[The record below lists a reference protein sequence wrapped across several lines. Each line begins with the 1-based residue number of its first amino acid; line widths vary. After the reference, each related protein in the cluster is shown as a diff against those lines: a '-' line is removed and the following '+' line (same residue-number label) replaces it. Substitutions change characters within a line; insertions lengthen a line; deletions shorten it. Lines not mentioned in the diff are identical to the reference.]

1 MADKVRVGNTEIAM
15 VWDAEF
21 EYAPS
26 QFLASMPAEKWGPYL
41 DGVSPDEIQESR
53 VMTFLIRSQGKNI
66 LVDAGVG
73 AHGLW
78 RFGEGHLPESLKELD
93 VTPEEIDF
101 VVPTHLHIDHVG
113 WFTTSTPQGL
123 KPTFANARYLVQK
136 EDWDFFVEQDYFAKQ
151 TASPLNPMAAKMF
164 ETAVIPMKDT
174 GLMDLIGPEA
184 IITDGVT
191 ILHTP
196 GHTPGSVSIL
206 VQSGSEAA
214 LLIGDAAHTQAQM
227 TEVEY
232 SPVVDIDPSLSVRS
246 RRAVVAMA
254 QEKNAY
260 VAGAHFGRPGHPAFG
275 RIVLMDGRPMWQGV
289 SL

>member
-1 MADKVRVGNTEIAM
+1 MADRVKVGNTEIAM
-15 VWDAEF
+15 VWDAQF

-26 QFLASMPAEKWGPYL
+26 QFLASMPAEKWAAFGIN
-41 DGVSPDEIQESR
+41 PDEVQESR

-78 RFGEGHLPESLKELD
+78 RWGEGHLPESLKALD
-93 VTPEEIDF
+93 VSPEEIDF
-101 VVPTHLHIDHVG
+101 VVPTHLHLDHVG
-113 WFTTSTPQGL
+113 WFTTSTPNGPV
-123 KPTFANARYLVQK
+123 PTFPNAKYLFQK
-136 EDWDFFVEQDYFAKQ
+136 EDWDFFVVNEYFASRPD
-151 TASPLNPMAAKMF
+151 SPLNSMSQKMF
-164 ETAVIPMKDT
+164 DTAVIPMKDT
-174 GLMDLIGPEA
+174 GLMDLIGPEH

-196 GHTPGSVSIL
+196 GHTLGSVSIL
-206 VQSGSEAA
+206 VQNGSEAA
-214 LLIGDAAHTQAQM
+214 LLIGDAAHTPAQM

-232 SPVVDIDPSLSVRS
+232 SPGIDIDPSLSERS
-246 RRAVVAMA
+246 RRALIKTA

-260 VAGAHFGRPGHPAFG
+260 VAGAHFGAPGHPAFG
-275 RIVLMDGRPMWQGV
+275 RMILMDGRPMWQGV

>member
-1 MADKVRVGNTEIAM
+1 MADRVKVGNTEIAM
-15 VWDAEF
+15 VWDAQF

-26 QFLASMPAEKWGPYL
+26 QFLASMPKEKWAPFGIN
-41 DGVSPDEIQESR
+41 PDEVQESR

-78 RFGEGHLPESLKELD
+78 RWGEGHLPESLKALD
-93 VTPEEIDF
+93 VSPEEIDV
-101 VVPTHLHIDHVG
+101 VVPTHLHLDHVG
-113 WFTTSTPQGL
+113 WFTTSTPNGPV
-123 KPTFANARYLVQK
+123 PTFPNARYLFQK
-136 EDWDFFVEQDYFAKQ
+136 EDWDFFVVNEYFASRPD
-151 TASPLNPMAAKMF
+151 SPLNSMSQKMF
-164 ETAVIPMKDT
+164 DTAVIPMKDS
-174 GLMDLIGPEA
+174 GLMDLIGPEE

-196 GHTPGSVSIL
+196 GHTLGSVSIL
-206 VQSGSEAA
+206 VQNGSEAA
-214 LLIGDAAHTQAQM
+214 LLIGDAAHTPAQM

-232 SPVVDIDPSLSVRS
+232 SPGIDIDPSLSERS
-246 RRAVVAMA
+246 RRALIKTA

-260 VAGAHFGRPGHPAFG
+260 VAGAHFGAPGHPAFG
-275 RIVLMDGRPMWQGV
+275 RIILMDGRPMWQGV

>member
-123 KPTFANARYLVQK
+123 VPTFPNARYLMQQ
-136 EDWDFFVEQDYFAKQ
+136 EDWDFFVEQDYFAN
-151 TASPLNPMAAKMF
+151 TPDSPLSPRSIWST
-164 ETAVIPMKDT
+164 TAT
-174 GLMDLIGPEA
+174 GPSIA
-184 IITDGVT
+184 
-191 ILHTP
+191 
-196 GHTPGSVSIL
+196 VS
-206 VQSGSEAA
+206 
-214 LLIGDAAHTQAQM
+214 
-227 TEVEY
+227 
-232 SPVVDIDPSLSVRS
+232 SLSSWTKRS
-246 RRAVVAMA
+246 
-254 QEKNAY
+254 
-260 VAGAHFGRPGHPAFG
+260 FGRTSPGFPWFSKASLW
-275 RIVLMDGRPMWQGV
+275 RTVLCLP
-289 SL
+289 

>member
-1 MADKVRVGNTEIAM
+1 MADRVKVGNAEVAM

-21 EYAPS
+21 RYTPS
-26 QFLASMPAEKWGPYL
+26 QFLASMPAEKWAPYL
-41 DGVSPDEIQESR
+41 NGVSPDEIQESR

-78 RFGEGHLPESLKELD
+78 RFGEGHLLDSLKALD
-93 VTPEEIDF
+93 VAPEDIDF
-101 VVPTHLHIDHVG
+101 VVPTHLHLDHVG
-113 WFTTSTPQGL
+113 WFTRSTPNGPV
-123 KPTFANARYLVQK
+123 PTFRKARYLIQK
-136 EDWDFFVEQDYFAKQ
+136 EDWEFFVEKDYFANRPD
-151 TASPLNPMAAKMF
+151 SPLNTMSQKMF

-174 GLMDLIGPEA
+174 GLMDLIGPER

-196 GHTPGSVSIL
+196 GHTLGSVSIL

-214 LLIGDAAHTQAQM
+214 LLIGDAAHTPAQM

-232 SPVVDIDPSLSVRS
+232 SPGIDIDPSLSERS
-246 RRAVVAMA
+246 RRAIIAAA

-260 VAGAHFGRPGHPAFG
+260 VAGAHFGAPGHPAFG
-275 RIVLMDGRPMWQGV
+275 RIILMDGRPMWRGV

>member
-1 MADKVRVGNTEIAM
+1 MADRVKVGNAEVAM
-15 VWDAEF
+15 VWDSEF
-21 EYAPS
+21 RYTPS
-26 QFLASMPAEKWGPYL
+26 QFLASMPAEKWAPYL
-41 DGVSPDEIQESR
+41 NGVSPDEIQESR

-78 RFGEGHLPESLKELD
+78 RFGEGHLLDSLKELD
-93 VTPEEIDF
+93 VSPDEIDF
-101 VVPTHLHIDHVG
+101 VVPTHLHLDHVG
-113 WFTTSTPQGL
+113 WFTRPSANGPV
-123 KPTFANARYLVQK
+123 PTFPKAQYLIQQA
-136 EDWDFFVEQDYFAKQ
+136 DWDYFVESDYFKDPA
-151 TASPLNPMAAKMF
+151 TTPLREMSKKMF
-164 ETAVIPMKDT
+164 DAAVLPMRNS
-174 GLMDLIGPEA
+174 GLMTLIGPER

-196 GHTPGSVSIL
+196 GHTLGSVSIL

-214 LLIGDAAHTQAQM
+214 LLIGDAAHTPAQM

-232 SPVVDIDPSLSVRS
+232 SPGIDIDPSLSERS
-246 RRAVVAMA
+246 RRAIIAAA

-260 VAGAHFGRPGHPAFG
+260 VAGAHFGAPGHPAFG
-275 RIVLMDGRPMWQGV
+275 RIILMDGRPMWRGV

>member
-1 MADKVRVGNTEIAM
+1 MADRVKVGNAEIAM
-15 VWDAEF
+15 VWDAKF
-21 EYAPS
+21 EYTPS
-26 QFLASMPAEKWGPYL
+26 QFLASMPPEKWAAF
-41 DGVSPDEIQESR
+41 GVKADEVQESR
-53 VMTFLIRSQGKNI
+53 VMTFLVRSQGKNI

-78 RFGEGHLPESLKELD
+78 RFGEGHLLESLKELD

-101 VVPTHLHIDHVG
+101 VVPTHLHLDHVG
-113 WFTTSTPQGL
+113 WFTTSTPDGPV
-123 KPTFANARYLVQK
+123 PTFPNAKYLFQK
-136 EDWDFFVEQDYFAKQ
+136 EDWEFFVEKDYFASRPE
-151 TASPLNPMAAKMF
+151 SPLNWMSQKMF

-196 GHTPGSVSIL
+196 GHTLGSVSIL
-206 VQSGSEAA
+206 VQNGSEAA
-214 LLIGDAAHTQAQM
+214 LLIGDAAHTAAQM

-232 SPVVDIDPSLSVRS
+232 SPGIDIDPSLSERS
-246 RRAVVAMA
+246 RRAIVKAA

-260 VAGAHFGRPGHPAFG
+260 VAGAHFGHPGHPAFG
-275 RIVLMDGRPMWQGV
+275 RIILMDGRPMWQGV